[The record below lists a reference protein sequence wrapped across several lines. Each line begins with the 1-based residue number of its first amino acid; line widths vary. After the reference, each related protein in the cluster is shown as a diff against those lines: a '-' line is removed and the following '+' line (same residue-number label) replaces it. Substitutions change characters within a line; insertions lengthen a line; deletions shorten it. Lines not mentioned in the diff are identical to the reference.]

1 MQLNP
6 TLRISPADDPDY
18 PSSDGKPMADNT
30 TQFDWIVALQS
41 AINFLFRDQPD
52 VVVAGDCLW
61 YPVEGDNT
69 IRVAPDTMVIF
80 GRPKGHRGSYIQHRE
95 AGVPVQV
102 AFEVLSPGNRAGE
115 MRRKL
120 EFYERYGVEEYYV
133 LDPDRARHKGYLRTA
148 TGKLEPVAEMFSW
161 TSLRL
166 GIRFE
171 MTRAMRG
178 EFRIIGPDGRP
189 LEFVVEVF
197 GQRDAETRRADEA
210 QLQRDAETR
219 RADEAQLQREVATRR
234 ADEAQLQRDAE
245 TRRADRD
252 RLRATKA
259 DRRADE
265 ATIQAEQEKLRA
277 DEAQRERDAEKRRAD
292 RLLERLRVLGIDP
305 DA

>member
-6 TLRISPADDPDY
+6 TLWISPADDPDY

-61 YPVEGDNT
+61 YPVEGDNS

-95 AGVPVQV
+95 AGVPVHV
-102 AFEVLSPGNRAGE
+102 AFEVLSPSNRAGE

-120 EFYERYGVEEYYV
+120 AFYERYGVEEYYV

-148 TGKLEPVAEMFSW
+148 TGKLEPVAEMFGW
-161 TSLRL
+161 TSSRL

-197 GQRDAETRRADEA
+197 AQREAATQRADEA
-210 QLQRDAETR
+210 QR
-219 RADEAQLQREVATRR
+219 QREAATRR
-234 ADEAQLQRDAE
+234 ADEAQRQRDAE
-245 TRRADRD
+245 KQRADRD
-252 RLRATKA
+252 RLQATKA

-265 ATIQAEQEKLRA
+265 ATIQAEQEKQRA
-277 DEAQRERDAEKRRAD
+277 DEAQRQRDAEKQRADEAQRQRDAEKRRAD
-292 RLLERLRVLGIDP
+292 RLLERLRALGIDP